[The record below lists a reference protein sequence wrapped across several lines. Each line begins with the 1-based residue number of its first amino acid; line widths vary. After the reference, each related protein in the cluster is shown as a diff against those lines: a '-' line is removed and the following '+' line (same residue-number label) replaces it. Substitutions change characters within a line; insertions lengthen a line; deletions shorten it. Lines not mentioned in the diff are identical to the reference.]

1 MQSFPLL
8 LDPPSK
14 PDHCPTANFEPLS
27 RGNVTNPILIS
38 VWYLFDPKVTGN
50 LRLSQDPFN
59 SECSALT
66 HFSMSLARIYVS
78 LKEPYNQDI
87 KE

>member
-1 MQSFPLL
+1 MQAWY
-8 LDPPSK
+8 
-14 PDHCPTANFEPLS
+14 CPTANFEPLS

-38 VWYLFDPKVTGN
+38 VWYLLDPKVTGS
-50 LRLSQDPFN
+50 LRLSQDPAN
-59 SECSALT
+59 SECSSLT
-66 HFSMSLARIYVS
+66 HFSVRLARIYVS